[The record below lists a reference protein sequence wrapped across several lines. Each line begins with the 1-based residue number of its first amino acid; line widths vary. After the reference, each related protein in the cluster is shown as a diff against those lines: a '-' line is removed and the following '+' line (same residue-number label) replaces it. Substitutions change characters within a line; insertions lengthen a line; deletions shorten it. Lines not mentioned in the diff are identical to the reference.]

1 MASQY
6 AYTITLFDAD
16 RRKQGPKFEGIVS
29 STLKPLE
36 SQVSKDEVFV
46 TTFYTARDY
55 TDQFANLNFIINM
68 KSLKEKE
75 KEKKACLAGSSS
87 QQATAAAA
95 ARTAEPVAG
104 PSSAPA

>member
-1 MASQY
+1 M
-6 AYTITLFDAD
+6 
-16 RRKQGPKFEGIVS
+16 
-29 STLKPLE
+29 
-36 SQVSKDEVFV
+36 

-75 KEKKACLAGSSS
+75 KKEKSSSSSS
-87 QQATAAAA
+87 QSSS
-95 ARTAEPVAG
+95 RTTEPVAG

>member
-1 MASQY
+1 M
-6 AYTITLFDAD
+6 
-16 RRKQGPKFEGIVS
+16 
-29 STLKPLE
+29 
-36 SQVSKDEVFV
+36 

-75 KEKKACLAGSSS
+75 KKEKACLAGSSS
-87 QQATAAAA
+87 QQGTAAAGT
-95 ARTAEPVAG
+95 RTAEPVAG